1 MRGLKNFWERKVK
14 MSEEKS
20 EPIRVEE
27 KEGAPAAAEALTP
40 EQIQEL
46 KAKAAKADEHWD
58 RLLRQAADF
67 ENYKK
72 RAARDREDGIK
83 RANSDLLAKL
93 IPVMDNFEM
102 ALAAVNNADA
112 KSVDSLKTGILMIH
126 GQLKAAVTDAGLEE
140 VDATGK
146 AFDPNLH
153 EAVSQQETTDVPEGH
168 IVQQLRRGYKYKD
181 RLLRP
186 ASVIVAKKPA
196 A

>member
-20 EPIRVEE
+20 EPIRVEV
-27 KEGAPAAAEALTP
+27 KEGDQAKAEALTP

-46 KAKAAKADEHWD
+46 KAKAAKADEHWE
-58 RLLRQAADF
+58 RLLRQAADL

-112 KSVDSLKTGILMIH
+112 KAVDSLKTGILMIH
-126 GQLKAAVTDAGLEE
+126 GQLKAAVADAGLEE

-153 EAVSQQETTDVPEGH
+153 EAISQQESKDVPEGQV
-168 IVQQLRRGYKYKD
+168 IQQLRRGYKYKD